1 MHGWHCYIFKTY
13 PPDKL
18 SKLRT
23 TGPWAPPNYCSNWC
37 AFYVINQYFNM
48 TVLFPFL
55 LQMNHKTDEGLN
67 EVSDV
72 DRAVLLYNKAVYCF
86 YVSLY

>member
-23 TGPWAPPNYCSNWC
+23 TGPSGLLLNDTHTDGGQIMSADLLFFFFHAPKS
-37 AFYVINQYFNM
+37 FNKP
-48 TVLFPFL
+48 FAFL
-55 LQMNHKTDEGLN
+55 LYKT
-67 EVSDV
+67 SI
-72 DRAVLLYNKAVYCF
+72 
-86 YVSLY
+86 

>member
-23 TGPWAPPNYCSNWC
+23 TGPRLIVLCKRSFRY
-37 AFYVINQYFNM
+37 FYTSQ
-48 TVLFPFL
+48 
-55 LQMNHKTDEGLN
+55 
-67 EVSDV
+67 
-72 DRAVLLYNKAVYCF
+72 
-86 YVSLY
+86 SLP